1 MFINGANEVARP
13 QGGLRPAGPS
23 PEHPRFS
30 ARCFIGKTQACF
42 ALQEQHPFAFRLVV
56 PEVRRAA
63 LAGRNDA
70 FKA

>member
-1 MFINGANEVARP
+1 MPAVRCDIEKIS
-13 QGGLRPAGPS
+13 GLQMT
-23 PEHPRFS
+23 